1 MENAKVTKHRYEET
15 KRIIDYIYTVTSNDY
30 PHGAWTNESYNVKRI
45 VTILIK
51 RGVLIYVGK
60 SKKRGVSYQWNQG
73 AMAPT
78 ETFYKSIAQEIANTE
93 RSYRLKK
100 MGDKTQ
106 AKTEPSNPAL
116 SETATAIKSKIVDFT
131 AQELWNEL
139 KRRGY
144 FIDGN
149 KITCKLVLD

>member
-1 MENAKVTKHRYEET
+1 MENTRVTQHRYEET

-30 PHGAWTNESYNVKRI
+30 PHGSWTNESYNVRRI

-51 RGVLIYVGK
+51 RGVLINIGDNKY
-60 SKKRGVSYQWNQG
+60 KRTAYKWNPT
-73 AMAPT
+73 AMEPN

-100 MGDKTQ
+100 MGDKTR
-106 AKTEPSNPAL
+106 AKTEPSKPTL
-116 SETATAIKSKIVDFT
+116 SETATAVKSKIVDFT

-144 FIDGN
+144 AIESER
-149 KITCKLVLD
+149 LVCRTYLD

>member
-30 PHGAWTNESYNVKRI
+30 PHGSWTNESYNVKRI

-51 RGVLIYVGK
+51 RGVLINIGDNK
-60 SKKRGVSYQWNQG
+60 FKRTAYKWNPA
-73 AMAPT
+73 AMEPN
-78 ETFYKSIAQEIANTE
+78 ETFYKSIAQEIADSD
-93 RSYRLKK
+93 RRYRLAK
-100 MGDKTQ
+100 MGDKTPT
-106 AKTEPSNPAL
+106 KTETVRPTL
-116 SETATAIKSKIVDFT
+116 SETAIAVKSKIVDFT

-144 FIDGN
+144 SIEGD
-149 KITCKLVLD
+149 KLVCRLYLD